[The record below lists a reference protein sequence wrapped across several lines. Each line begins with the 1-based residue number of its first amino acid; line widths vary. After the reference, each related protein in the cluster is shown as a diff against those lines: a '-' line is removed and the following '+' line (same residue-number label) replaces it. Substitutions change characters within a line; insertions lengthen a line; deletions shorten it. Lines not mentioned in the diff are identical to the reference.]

1 MLNPTCLVLPVG
13 DQWFRR
19 FSEYTGAATSH
30 SGRSETTQL
39 AGRGGAEQG
48 TKTESSPTCTP
59 PLVVHLGIVCAGTT
73 ARRRSNVTNLDPVEV
88 NITTNELGGGVEGV
102 RFRSLRLLGTG
113 P

>member
-1 MLNPTCLVLPVG
+1 
-13 DQWFRR
+13 
-19 FSEYTGAATSH
+19 ATSH

-39 AGRGGAEQG
+39 ADRGGAEQG
-48 TKTESSPTCTP
+48 TKTEYSPTCTP
-59 PLVVHLGIVCAGTT
+59 PLVVHLGIVRAGTT

-102 RFRSLRLLGTG
+102 RFTSLRLLGTG